1 MDLQEINGLISL
13 RRYVQ
18 DSLSNPTIDRQ
29 MISYL
34 NGVLIMIDKK
44 IITQL
49 KSDEFK
55 EYINYSD
62 VKKSIEDVA
71 KITNIKSG
79 LKR

>member
-1 MDLQEINGLISL
+1 MDLQEITNLISL
-13 RRYVQ
+13 RQYVQ

-29 MISYL
+29 TISYL

-44 IITQL
+44 LIAQL

-62 VKKSIEDVA
+62 VKQSIEDVA
-71 KITNIKSG
+71 RITNIKSG